1 MDELQRRKGT
11 IETGC
16 MPRRFWVYTAGR
28 DDPKAQERE
37 ARREQRLHGI
47 RTNEPSLLALGIV
60 VMLFM
65 FMLLMMLAEFRGY
78 FLDQLPQILTPQ

>member
-1 MDELQRRKGT
+1 MDKLQRRKRT

-47 RTNEPSLLALGIV
+47 RTNGPGLLALGIV

-78 FLDQLPQILTPQ
+78 FLDQLPQILTPR